1 MNILIKYN
9 KCIYC
14 NSKKLIKIKKQN
26 HFKNFYVRAIIS
38 DLKLKNKDVKKI
50 KVFKCSN
57 CKLVQNNPWFS
68 EEIARKIYSNIYG
81 QHNRGW
87 TNLLDFLKNGN
98 TPDHGKLF
106 DILNKSIKIKS
117 YAEFNSPFMGM
128 MINFFSKEYKNSR
141 YFYKNLLKYIIIY
154 LSSRQVAGKSK
165 RLQKLSFEKSKTFFN
180 SLYKLK
186 NKNLIKKRIKKY
198 LFTDNSSLC
207 WGQNDNY
214 KSVNSRSF
222 ATEMFD
228 LKILDLDKKE
238 GNKIKIDLFGIFHTL
253 DHTYNPNKI
262 LKYALKV
269 SKYVVVYCHVNES
282 LSKQHLFSV
291 TKEFLH
297 YLNKQNIYTLDL
309 TNMIDKKYK
318 SPELYFLC
326 SKKKIYI

>member
-38 DLKLKNKDVKKI
+38 DLKLKNKDVEKI

-128 MINFFSKEYKNSR
+128 MINFFSKEYKNSK
-141 YFYKNLLKYIIIY
+141 YFYKNLLKYIISY

-165 RLQKLSFEKSKTFFN
+165 SLQKLSFEKSKKFFN

-186 NKNLIKKRIKKY
+186 NKNLIKKKIKKY

-238 GNKIKIDLFGIFHTL
+238 GHKIKIDLFGIFHTL

-318 SPELYFLC
+318 SPE
-326 SKKKIYI
+326 